1 MIAKHKRFVLIRLK
15 TVFLFHE
22 RREERRSEK
31 KIIDEF
37 VSMSYHSLHIQYINL
52 RRPTYFESVLIPVL
66 IYIQIKYK
74 HYLKLCL
81 YYLFNFRIP

>member
-1 MIAKHKRFVLIRLK
+1 MSGEKRDGVK
-15 TVFLFHE
+15 
-22 RREERRSEK
+22 K

-66 IYIQIKYK
+66 IYIYRSNI
-74 HYLKLCL
+74 
-81 YYLFNFRIP
+81 NTI